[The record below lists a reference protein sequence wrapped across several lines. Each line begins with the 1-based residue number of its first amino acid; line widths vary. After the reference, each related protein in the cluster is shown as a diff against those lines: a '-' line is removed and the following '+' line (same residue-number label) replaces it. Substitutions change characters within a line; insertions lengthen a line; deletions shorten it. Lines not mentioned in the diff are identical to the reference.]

1 MNGYSH
7 NFVHLFATWVD
18 VVLRWWMRRRAHTW
32 FYMRNMFQT
41 HKRTQIHTHSL
52 LCTDAEPWNA
62 QSPIHIHI
70 HIRTDTNRI
79 QQINCIKN
87 EII

>member
-1 MNGYSH
+1 MGIAIILYIYLLLELMSCWDDECAGARILD
-7 NFVHLFATWVD
+7 FICATCFR
-18 VVLRWWMRRRAHTW
+18 LT
-32 FYMRNMFQT
+32 N
-41 HKRTQIHTHSL
+41 THSL